1 MPQMNITVLNVF
13 AYPYEIF
20 TIKGTILVIE
30 ISIINHKCVKI
41 IIQIFILYTVKPWS
55 HFADREGLVV

>member
-1 MPQMNITVLNVF
+1 MPQIDILVLNVF
-13 AYPYEIF
+13 DYPYEIIN
-20 TIKGTILVIE
+20 TKGAILVIE
-30 ISIINHKCVKI
+30 ISILNQKCVKI